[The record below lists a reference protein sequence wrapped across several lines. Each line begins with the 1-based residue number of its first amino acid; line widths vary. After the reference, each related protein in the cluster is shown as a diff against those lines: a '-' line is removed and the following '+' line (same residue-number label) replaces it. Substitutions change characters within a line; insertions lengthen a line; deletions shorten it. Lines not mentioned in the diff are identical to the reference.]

1 MLGFMSEAAA
11 ALGVRRDEQKCD
23 AALGERSYFSETAL
37 GVRAPPVCMRRVIAY
52 PAHGRELSAVAETKR
67 APETRVIC
75 PVMDGARR
83 EKDAS
88 HYRNAA

>member
-1 MLGFMSEAAA
+1 MRQEE
-11 ALGVRRDEQKCD
+11 RKCD
-23 AALGERSYFSETAL
+23 AALGERSYFRETAL

-75 PVMDGARR
+75 PVMDGVRQ

-88 HYRNAA
+88 HY